1 MANIYSTQSANILE
15 IDTGGPVTLE
25 DDVIWLDLLN
35 PTPEEEKGYES
46 QLSIDLPMRE
56 ELKSI
61 EPSSRLYKENGAL
74 YMTAT
79 VVSSSLTGVPQA
91 TAIGFIL
98 HNNRL
103 ITIRYAEPRAFKIFG
118 NFVMRHPH
126 EYETGPI
133 LLGGLLEAIVDRIA
147 EVMENIGLE
156 VDGISSD
163 IVASRTDKPQN
174 MASGEKLGEALKQI
188 ALRQNLMAKIR
199 DSLVSLGRVVR
210 FLCLSEQVIKNHAL
224 DEQLRSVDRD
234 ITSLTDQA
242 SFLSNNITFLLNASL
257 GLISIEQNA
266 IIKIF
271 SVAAVAF
278 LPPTLVA
285 SIYGMNFDNMPEL
298 HLKHGYLWALLL
310 MVMSA
315 LVPFIYFKRKK
326 WLN

>member
-163 IVASRTDKPQN
+163 IFASRTDKPQN